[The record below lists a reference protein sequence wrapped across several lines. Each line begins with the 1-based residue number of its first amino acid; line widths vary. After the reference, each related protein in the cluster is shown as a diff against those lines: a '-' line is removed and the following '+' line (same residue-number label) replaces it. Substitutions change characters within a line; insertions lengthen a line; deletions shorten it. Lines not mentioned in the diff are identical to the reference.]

1 MRPQNLPQMDAD
13 RRGFEYI
20 ESENTEVIKGERLLR
35 SFNSSAAFGWSRK
48 SWSIYLAVYFATY
61 FAAAAGFLALAAG
74 LAEDLATTG
83 TIVVRRRRFLSRF
96 LAVAR
101 LRVFSRALSFGMV
114 VLLGFGLQHLT

>member
-1 MRPQNLPQMDAD
+1 MEQEPCSICL
-13 RRGFEYI
+13 
-20 ESENTEVIKGERLLR
+20 
-35 SFNSSAAFGWSRK
+35 AA
-48 SWSIYLAVYFATY
+48 Y